1 MERTLDE
8 LDKIWK
14 MEEIKARQRSRD
26 RDVKEGDKNT
36 AYFHAVANQRRRKK
50 TINALEGPDGLVED
64 TPGML
69 KLALEYY
76 STLFGSEPNLGLC
89 LEDTFWQ
96 KEEKVTAEENAL
108 LEADFSEAEV
118 KEAVFGSY
126 AEGAP
131 GPDGLPFLFY

>member
-1 MERTLDE
+1 
-8 LDKIWK
+8 
-14 MEEIKARQRSRD
+14 
-26 RDVKEGDKNT
+26 
-36 AYFHAVANQRRRKK
+36 
-50 TINALEGPDGLVED
+50 
-64 TPGML
+64 ML

-89 LEDTFWQ
+89 LEDTFW
-96 KEEKVTAEENAL
+96 KEEEKVTAEENAL